1 MPLRTKPKYPFGKR
15 ITLRGDTSDPD
26 NGKIATNEPYISE
39 SNHSKRRVKKRP
51 RAAVATSNSSD
62 SEISENSSDNPA
74 ETFSPSLAK
83 LKEIQDDLE
92 LIIKKVAEL
101 ERELSLQEEEQEE

>member
-1 MPLRTKPKYPFGKR
+1 MPLRTKQKYPFGKR
-15 ITLRGDTSDPD
+15 NPLRRDPD
-26 NGKIATNEPYISE
+26 NGKIATNGPYISE
-39 SNHSKRRVKKRP
+39 SDSERRVKKRP
-51 RAAVATSNSSD
+51 RAAVATSNLSD

-83 LKEIQDDLE
+83 LKAIQDDLE